1 MQVLLTFA
9 TAKKMATTQLTQM
22 KKFFQLAVVALLL
35 IAATTTA
42 SAQKFGYVN
51 SQAILAEMPEMK
63 AAESNLE
70 GLQKQLQKKGQA
82 MVVNFQ
88 TDVKALQKKAA
99 DGDLTPKQQEEESI
113 KLEARQKEIGAFEQS
128 MVSDLQE
135 KRNELLEP
143 IYEKVNDA
151 IKAVAKEQG
160 FQFIFDQQVLLFGE
174 ESADVSAAVKTKL
187 GM

>member
-1 MQVLLTFA
+1 
-9 TAKKMATTQLTQM
+9 M

-35 IAATTTA
+35 LAATTTA

-51 SQAILAEMPEMK
+51 SAAILAEMADMK

-82 MVVNFQ
+82 MVTNFQ
-88 TDVKALQKKAA
+88 ADVTALQTKAQA
-99 DGDLTPKQQEEESI
+99 GELTPKQQQEESA
-113 KLEARQKEIGAFEQS
+113 KLEARQKEIGEFEQS
-128 MVSDLQE
+128 MMDDLQT

-143 IYEKVNDA
+143 IYDKVNAA
-151 IKAVAKEQG
+151 IKAVAEAEG
-160 FQFIFDQQVLLFGE
+160 YQFIFDQQVLLYGE
-174 ESADVSAAVKTKL
+174 EASDVSAAVKAKL